1 MSSSNIQIFREPSYT
16 WQKGY
21 TWEKRKKQKMQPT
34 GTLNIFKYSENHLTC
49 GKRNT
54 LQKEKFCTLK
64 EKLPITPV
72 ASSSCSS
79 IEQVFVGIQEIIQ
92 DWGWLNALGS
102 PHFQAVVII
111 CTYIFGILKSWGKC
125 GLCVIFTS
133 VTKCVILSSGWFL
146 ASGPAEPSS
155 DSSNKQSSCHIR
167 PW

>member
-1 MSSSNIQIFREPSYT
+1 MQQSMPFGIIWRQQSSLKIYECCNGPEQTQQNGT
-16 WQKGY
+16 WQC
-21 TWEKRKKQKMQPT
+21 QVD
-34 GTLNIFKYSENHLTC
+34 IFKYSENHLIP

-92 DWGWLNALGS
+92 DWGWLNALAS
-102 PHFQAVVII
+102 SHFQAVVII
-111 CTYIFGILKSWGKC
+111 CTYIVGILKS
-125 GLCVIFTS
+125 LCLIFTS